1 MADPIQSNSGQASG
15 TANNVRTLSGVAAG
29 DTLVACY
36 ISDTSTTQPSV
47 PTDSSGQTWTLGQ
60 FIGGNSVGVSIWYL
74 LNANSGTHT
83 LTFTA
88 PASTTSS
95 SACLSEF
102 GPATATDVIPAGHN
116 GNGQT
121 SPYAGL
127 SITPTQSGDIVV
139 YALGCYVGAT
149 ITWTV
154 ATGYTTC
161 GSFSTG
167 SSDPPFIMAVKDVTG
182 TATETPST
190 SWTGGTIS
198 GFGAVMMSFKTA
210 AAAAPQ
216 PWTDPWDWH
225 PDEVE
230 DDLWWQQ
237 LDAPVSAP
245 VVVPPLFE
253 DPWPWSD
260 ADLCLDEA
268 PEAQDDASANAGFV
282 DIPPP
287 ADDWPWDEDVGD
299 EHQDQLPGE
308 ATIADVN
315 RLSPFEDV
323 WPWDE
328 WVEDSWPEWQ
338 DDAVANSSNV
348 APVLNTVTW
357 VQTVWQATGNS
368 PVAQTI
374 TVAPGAQGPC
384 LVVLV
389 YDDTNINVTFTV
401 SSSINGAFT
410 PGAYFANAGGANV
423 DCGQIF
429 TLLNASPGTHTITLT
444 SSSSGDNLISLVTEY
459 DNVLSVRG
467 TGQLATVP
475 WAQGTDSNN
484 SAPNTVV
491 AGDLL
496 VTLVETASGTSGS
509 PGTGTDTHGTAATQ
523 RLYVSDQFGLAGL
536 LQQDQPCP
544 TTGSLTSHTGNTVT
558 SIGFGTVLFT
568 AVLVPTQNNPSIP
581 FDDPWPWDEEAAE
594 DLVDDLVVAV
604 AAIAAPA
611 LLDDAWPW
619 SDADLCLDEAPEGQD
634 DSAPVSTFVA
644 LAPPDDPWQHWD
656 DEASDD
662 QAVDDAPIAAESVLV
677 QPADDWAWDEDVGDD
692 LADQLPSDAT
702 SSDTN
707 PIVAPLELDW
717 PWDEDHEDRWEDWQ
731 ADSTAVAESPLTPP
745 DVDWDWSEDQADE
758 VEAWQADSTPAAES
772 PITPADVDWDWN
784 EDQADEQESWQSDA
798 MPVGANLPVTTPG
811 PDDQWDHV
819 DEVPDD
825 WIEWPEPS
833 SAPVV
838 ADVIPPPAD
847 VDWNWDEDVADEV
860 PVDDQAI
867 AAESVLEAP
876 TDEWDWYGDDAAHDD
891 APEWQD
897 DATPVGT
904 FIAGPAIPDEWPH
917 DDDDAD
923 DWWHQGEPTS
933 QPTPPD
939 VAGYPVDDAWP
950 WQDDEG
956 APDDQPE
963 WQDDSQ
969 SIPASVP
976 PNPALNL
983 EDAWDWSDADNLVD
997 DWESWEDQSEP
1008 VGLPGPTP
1016 PAPAPAGLNPLDPL
1030 LAARRQWANL
1040 GVKWGSKPD
1049 LVLQAKTKAEVL
1061 RLAPVARALNVA
1073 LELGPLPGPVVARI
1087 APDPWRISIT
1097 LPTVVAPAKPE
1108 EKPEAPRWTPPP
1120 EPEPPPPPPPEDP
1133 QVAALRR
1140 EIASLKQMVVEAQ
1153 RRAAIKA
1160 AEAALARDIARADG
1174 DAALERVQEE
1184 RRKRNQRI
1192 AAELA
1197 ARLYFRKP

>member
-102 GPATATDVIPAGHN
+102 GPATATDVIPAGYN
-116 GNGQT
+116 GNSQA

-127 SITPTQSGDIVV
+127 SITPTQAGDIVV
-139 YALGCYVGAT
+139 YALGGYVGAT
-149 ITWTV
+149 ITWTP

-167 SSDPPFIMAVKDVTG
+167 SSDPPFIMAVKDVSG
-182 TATETPST
+182 TAAETPST
-190 SWTGGTIS
+190 SWTGGSIS

-230 DDLWWQQ
+230 DDLWQQQ
-237 LDAPVSAP
+237 LDAPVG
-245 VVVPPLFE
+245 
-253 DPWPWSD
+253 
-260 ADLCLDEA
+260 
-268 PEAQDDASANAGFV
+268 AGV
-282 DIPPP
+282 IPPP
-287 ADDWPWDEDVGD
+287 
-299 EHQDQLPGE
+299 
-308 ATIADVN
+308 I
-315 RLSPFEDV
+315 
-323 WPWDE
+323 
-328 WVEDSWPEWQ
+328 
-338 DDAVANSSNV
+338 
-348 APVLNTVTW
+348 
-357 VQTVWQATGNS
+357 
-368 PVAQTI
+368 
-374 TVAPGAQGPC
+374 
-384 LVVLV
+384 
-389 YDDTNINVTFTV
+389 Y
-401 SSSINGAFT
+401 
-410 PGAYFANAGGANV
+410 
-423 DCGQIF
+423 
-429 TLLNASPGTHTITLT
+429 
-444 SSSSGDNLISLVTEY
+444 
-459 DNVLSVRG
+459 
-467 TGQLATVP
+467 
-475 WAQGTDSNN
+475 
-484 SAPNTVV
+484 
-491 AGDLL
+491 
-496 VTLVETASGTSGS
+496 
-509 PGTGTDTHGTAATQ
+509 
-523 RLYVSDQFGLAGL
+523 
-536 LQQDQPCP
+536 
-544 TTGSLTSHTGNTVT
+544 
-558 SIGFGTVLFT
+558 
-568 AVLVPTQNNPSIP
+568 
-581 FDDPWPWDEEAAE
+581 DDPWPWRDDEGAP
-594 DLVDDLVVAV
+594 DDQ
-604 AAIAAPA
+604 
-611 LLDDAWPW
+611 
-619 SDADLCLDEAPEGQD
+619 PEWQD
-634 DSAPVSTFVA
+634 GSAPVSTFVA

-1160 AEAALARDIARADG
+1160 AEAELARDIARADG